1 MNIQKYKSFILF
13 LIVLIITPTLIRQF
27 LVTDSVIEMEIVNNK
42 LFQLSN
48 ISVAEGQMWKSID
61 YAVEMTI
68 LFFDFVLV
76 VGISIGLLRGFDVE
90 YKSNEVLK
98 VISEAYLIIL
108 FGYLM
113 KLFYFTMMDDFSSEH
128 FDNYQMLSLA
138 DFYSF
143 ENTDQVKYFLLSGY
157 NLFRISALIYLV
169 FSIYKLTNKN
179 LKLALIF
186 SFILGSIFFLIPLIG
201 L

>member
-1 MNIQKYKSFILF
+1 
-13 LIVLIITPTLIRQF
+13 
-27 LVTDSVIEMEIVNNK
+27 MEIVNNK

-186 SFILGSIFFLIPLIG
+186 SFILGSIFFSNPSNWIIKKARL
-201 L
+201 